1 MSGRRAPQVA
11 AAPAGPLPPGIDAA
25 VLAAALPHAV
35 WVLTEAGAIEF
46 ANRGPGRPGEPWSS
60 LVHPEDL
67 AAVESTVAAA
77 DATPYELECRL
88 ERVDGSFGRHSVR
101 FTPVDARPGSWIA
114 TGTDVEERAALR
126 EELTGTRRCVTE
138 TLSLLEALEAAAPAG
153 FGFVDS
159 GSRLIRVNETLAAMG
174 SGPRAEQLGRPVHE
188 VLPGVWPQIEANYR
202 RAWQTE
208 KAIVGTMVTAPSPG
222 EADVPRAWLAG
233 CYPVRV
239 EDRMMGVGLV
249 LVDVTE
255 REQAQAFRSV
265 IMDDMAEG
273 LYTVDGDGKLTS
285 MNRAA
290 SEMLGWAEK
299 DLLGLSVHATVHA
312 VPWHGT
318 PQPESE
324 CPLRHIRTAGQAV
337 QTVDETFVRRDGTT
351 FGVACSV
358 APLETGG
365 GQPGAVVTFRD
376 MTEVRRAEL
385 EARHDQKLESLGRL
399 SAGLAHEINTPI
411 QFVGDNTRFLADA
424 YQDMLDLLL
433 VYRECMAPAL
443 GELRWSERTERA
455 QRAEAKADLEYLA
468 AEIPAAVSQSLEGVE
483 RVASLVRAMKSFSY
497 KDSTEQSYADL
508 NEAVRTTL
516 TVARNEVKYVADVVL
531 DLGELPDVL
540 CHLGDLNQ
548 VFLNLLVNAADA
560 LKDQAER
567 GEIRIS
573 SRTDGPAAVLTFAD
587 NGTGIPADI
596 QQSIFEPFFTT
607 KEVGKGT
614 GQGLALARAV
624 LEKHGG
630 SIEVRSVV
638 GEGTE
643 FILRLPIAGKPD
655 AA

>member
-1 MSGRRAPQVA
+1 VA
-11 AAPAGPLPPGIDAA
+11 AAGALPPRIDAT
-25 VLAAALPHAV
+25 VLAAALPHTV
-35 WVLTEAGAIEF
+35 WVVTDGGHIAY
-46 ANRGPGRPGEPWSS
+46 ANRGPVGVPWST
-60 LVHPEDL
+60 LVHPGDL
-67 AAVESTVAAA
+67 PAVESAGRAAGA
-77 DATPYELECRL
+77 APYELECRL
-88 ERVDGSFGRHSVR
+88 SRVDGSFGRHSVR
-101 FTPVDARPGSWIA
+101 FTPADGAPGSWIA
-114 TGTDVEERAALR
+114 AGTDVEERAALR
-126 EELTGTRRCVTE
+126 EELAGARRCVTE

-153 FGFVDS
+153 FGFVDRD
-159 GSRLIRVNETLAAMG
+159 SRLIRVNETLAAMG
-174 SGPRAEQLGRPVHE
+174 SVSRAEQLGRPVHE
-188 VLPGVWPQIEANYR
+188 VLPCVWPQIEANYH
-202 RAWQTE
+202 RAWQTGT
-208 KAIVGTMVTAPSPG
+208 AIVGTVVTAPSPE
-222 EADVPRAWLAG
+222 EADGPRSWLAG

-273 LYTVDGDGKLTS
+273 LYTVDGDGKVTS

-299 DLLGLSVHATVHA
+299 DLLGLSVHDMVHA
-312 VPWHGT
+312 APWHDA

-324 CPLRHIRTAGQAV
+324 CPLRLIRTAGRSV
-337 QTVDETFVRRDGTT
+337 QSIDETFVRRDGTT
-351 FGVACSV
+351 FGVECSV
-358 APLETGG
+358 ASLDIGG
-365 GQPGAVVTFRD
+365 ELPGAVVTFRD

-443 GELRWSERTERA
+443 GELQWSARTERA
-455 QRAEAKADLEYLA
+455 QQAEAKADVEYLA

-497 KDSTEQSYADL
+497 KDATEQAYADL

-560 LKDQAER
+560 LKDKAER

-573 SRTDGPAAVLTFAD
+573 SRTDGPTAVLTFAD
-587 NGTGIPADI
+587 NGAGIPADI

-643 FILRLPIAGKPD
+643 FILRLPVAGKPD
-655 AA
+655 AV

>member
-1 MSGRRAPQVA
+1 VA
-11 AAPAGPLPPGIDAA
+11 AAPAVPLAPGIDAA
-25 VLAAALPHAV
+25 VLAAALPHSV
-35 WVLTEAGAIEF
+35 WVITTAGGIEY
-46 ANRGPGRPGEPWSS
+46 ANRGPGELGEPWSS
-60 LVHPEDL
+60 LVHSDDL
-67 AAVESTVAAA
+67 PAVESAARTA
-77 DATPYELECRL
+77 GATPYELECRL
-88 ERVDGSFGRHSVR
+88 KRVDGSFGRHSVR
-101 FTPVDARPGSWIA
+101 FTPADGEDGRAGRWIA

-126 EELTGTRRCVTE
+126 EELTSARQCVTE
-138 TLSLLEALEAAAPAG
+138 TLSLLETLEAAAPAG

-174 SGPRAEQLGRPVHE
+174 SVPRAEQVGRPVHE
-188 VLPGVWPQIEANYR
+188 VLPGVWPQIEANYH
-202 RAWQTE
+202 RACQTE
-208 KAIVGTMVTAPSPG
+208 TAIVGTVVTAPSQG
-222 EADVPRAWLAG
+222 EADGPRSWLAG

-299 DLLGLSVHATVHA
+299 DLLGLSVHAVVHA

-337 QTVDETFVRRDGTT
+337 QTVDETFVRRDGST

-443 GELRWSERTERA
+443 GELQWSERTERA
-455 QRAEAKADLEYLA
+455 QRAEAKADLEYLS

-560 LKDQAER
+560 LKDKAER

-573 SRTDGPAAVLTFAD
+573 SRTDGPTAVLTFAD

-643 FILRLPIAGKPD
+643 FILRLPVAGKPD

>member
-1 MSGRRAPQVA
+1 VSGRRAPQ
-11 AAPAGPLPPGIDAA
+11 AAPVGTLPPGIDGHALAEAIPASIWVVSAA
-25 VLAAALPHAV
+25 GDIRYANEPARRYPAGIAAPWTSIVHPDDVEAVERAAAAR
-35 WVLTEAGAIEF
+35 T
-46 ANRGPGRPGEPWSS
+46 GPE
-60 LVHPEDL
+60 
-67 AAVESTVAAA
+67 
-77 DATPYELECRL
+77 PYEVECRIGAA
-88 ERVDGSFGRHSVR
+88 GSSRRHRVR
-101 FTPVDARPGSWIA
+101 FTPAGSGADPSGQWIVA
-114 TGTDVEERAALR
+114 GTDIEEYAESQRSL
-126 EELTGTRRCVTE
+126 TE
-138 TLSLLEALEAAAPAG
+138 TRSLLETLEAAAPAG

-159 GSRLIRVNETLAAMG
+159 ESRLARVNDTLAAMG
-174 SGPRAEQLGRPVHE
+174 GVARSLLGRPAPE
-188 VLPGVWPQIEANYR
+188 ALAAIWPQLEAGYD
-202 RAWQTE
+202 RARQT
-208 KAIVGTMVTAPSPG
+208 ATAVVGTVVTASAPDD
-222 EADVPRAWLAG
+222 ADGLRSWLLG

-239 EDRMMGVGLV
+239 EDQTMGVALV

-273 LYTVDGDGKLTS
+273 LYTVDGEGKLTS

-290 SEMLGWAEK
+290 SEMLGWQEK
-299 DLLGLSVHATVHA
+299 DLLGLSVHAVVHA
-312 VPWHGT
+312 APWHGT
-318 PQPESE
+318 PLPESE
-324 CPLRHIRTAGQAV
+324 CPLRRIRTGAQSV
-337 QTVDETFVRRDGTT
+337 QTVDETFVRKDGST

-358 APLETGG
+358 ASLETGG
-365 GQPGAVVTFRD
+365 GPPGAVVTFRD

-385 EARHDQKLESLGRL
+385 EASHDQKLESLGRL

-424 YQDMLDLLL
+424 YQDMLELLL

-443 GELRWSERTERA
+443 GELQWSMRTERA
-455 QRAEAKADLEYLA
+455 QQAEAKADIEYLA
-468 AEIPAAVSQSLEGVE
+468 AEIPAAVGQSLEGVE

-497 KDSTEQSYADL
+497 KDSSEQAYADL
-508 NEAVRTTL
+508 NEAIRTTL

-560 LKDQAER
+560 LKDKAER
-567 GEIRIS
+567 GEIRITS
-573 SRTDGPAAVLTFAD
+573 TTVGPTAVLSFAD
-587 NGTGIPADI
+587 NGTGIPEDI

-630 SIEVRSVV
+630 SIEVRSAI
-638 GEGTE
+638 GQGTE
-643 FILRLPIAGKPD
+643 FILRLPIAGKQD
-655 AA
+655 ASA

>member
-1 MSGRRAPQVA
+1 MLPSAVDVRALA
-11 AAPAGPLPPGIDAA
+11 DGI
-25 VLAAALPHAV
+25 PHAI
-35 WVLTEAGAIEF
+35 WVLSAAGDIEY
-46 ANRGPGRPGEPWSS
+46 ANECARRYPGDVDVPWRSI
-60 LVHPEDL
+60 VHPDDIE
-67 AAVESTVAAA
+67 AVERTVAAA
-77 DATPYELECRL
+77 RPDPEPYELECRIGTQ
-88 ERVDGSFGRHSVR
+88 ESFRWHSVR
-101 FTPVDARPGSWIA
+101 CTPVRAGDGQSGQWIVA
-114 TGTDVEERAALR
+114 GTDVEDRRAQ
-126 EELTGTRRCVTE
+126 EDELARTRGRLAE
-138 TLSLLEALEAAAPAG
+138 TLSLLDALETAAPAG
-153 FGFVDS
+153 FGFVDCDL
-159 GSRLIRVNETLAAMG
+159 RLVRVNNTLAAMG
-174 SGPRAEQLGRPVHE
+174 STPRSQQLGRPVHE
-188 VLPGVWPQIEANYR
+188 ALAAIWTQLETNYERARRTAAVVVGTVITAPAAGDPDTLRSWLPG
-202 RAWQTE
+202 
-208 KAIVGTMVTAPSPG
+208 
-222 EADVPRAWLAG
+222 
-233 CYPVRV
+233 CHPVRV
-239 EDRMMGVGLV
+239 EGRMAGVALV

-290 SEMLGWAEK
+290 SEMLGWQEK
-299 DLLGLSVHATVHA
+299 DLIGVSVHTAVHA
-312 VPWHGT
+312 APWHGA
-318 PQPESE
+318 PQPESD
-324 CPLRHIRTAGQAV
+324 CPLRIRAGAQSA
-337 QTVDETFVRRDGTT
+337 QTVDETFVRRDGST

-365 GQPGAVVTFRD
+365 GPPGAVVTFRD
-376 MTEVRRAEL
+376 MTEVRRADL
-385 EARHDQKLESLGRL
+385 EASHDQKLESLGRL

-424 YQDMLDLLL
+424 YQDMLELLL
-433 VYRECMAPAL
+433 VYRECMTPAL
-443 GELRWSERTERA
+443 GELQWGERTQRA
-455 QRAEAKADLEYLA
+455 QQAEAKADIEYLA

-497 KDSTEQSYADL
+497 KDSSEQAYADL

-560 LKDQAER
+560 LKDKEER
-567 GEIRIS
+567 GEIRITS
-573 SRTDGPAAVLTFAD
+573 TIAGPHVVISFAD
-587 NGTGIPADI
+587 NGTGIPEDI

-630 SIEVRSVV
+630 AIEVRSAV

-643 FILRLPIAGKPD
+643 FILRLPIAGKQD
-655 AA
+655 ASA